1 MPGGS
6 QNAVTGRNRSVL
18 VSFRLSHRPL
28 RSELQTART
37 RKPFQPVKLL
47 SLPDTLHVLS
57 PSLRFCISGFHNQ
70 KSSYHISARFAS
82 AEADFMAIFRFR
94 LCFPPGYGMLSATF
108 YWKEGAPTW
117 VGTAAF
123 SSKKETLKHFRL
135 EVRPFLGITLSVCCA
150 ASSPEGGGSPWH
162 VGQALRN
169 AWVFPCV
176 RAWALLSLADASSS
190 KARICFYAA

>member
-1 MPGGS
+1 
-6 QNAVTGRNRSVL
+6 
-18 VSFRLSHRPL
+18 
-28 RSELQTART
+28 
-37 RKPFQPVKLL
+37 VKLL

-82 AEADFMAIFRFR
+82 VETDFMAIFRFR

-135 EVRPFLGITLSVCCA
+135 EVRPFLGIALSVCCA
-150 ASSPEGGGSPWH
+150 ASSPEGGKRWS
-162 VGQALRN
+162 LRN
-169 AWVFPCV
+169 AK
-176 RAWALLSLADASSS
+176 ASPTRRGVTEGDGEVVQRDS
-190 KARICFYAA
+190 KDGHCFIL

>member
-1 MPGGS
+1 M
-6 QNAVTGRNRSVL
+6 
-18 VSFRLSHRPL
+18 
-28 RSELQTART
+28 
-37 RKPFQPVKLL
+37 KLL

-82 AEADFMAIFRFR
+82 AEADFVAIFRFR

-135 EVRPFLGITLSVCCA
+135 EVRPFLGIALSVCCA
-150 ASSPEGGGSPWH
+150 ASSPQGGKDEVCAMPKPLLPGEVSPK
-162 VGQALRN
+162 VTERLYEGQAFPAAVKQNGN
-169 AWVFPCV
+169 AACSTTSPSRLWRKKPPLPYGRGGHAIQTCKIS
-176 RAWALLSLADASSS
+176 A
-190 KARICFYAA
+190 

>member
-1 MPGGS
+1 M
-6 QNAVTGRNRSVL
+6 
-18 VSFRLSHRPL
+18 
-28 RSELQTART
+28 
-37 RKPFQPVKLL
+37 KLL
-47 SLPDTLHVLS
+47 SFPDTLHVLS
-57 PSLRFCISGFHNQ
+57 PSLRFCISGFHNH

-135 EVRPFLGITLSVCCA
+135 EVRPFLGIALSVCCA
-150 ASSPEGGGSPWH
+150 ASSPEGGKDGVCAMPRPLLPGEVSPK
-162 VGQALRN
+162 VTERLYKETLRMGTVSSCKN
-169 AWVFPCV
+169 ERCFP
-176 RAWALLSLADASSS
+176 
-190 KARICFYAA
+190 

>member
-1 MPGGS
+1 M
-6 QNAVTGRNRSVL
+6 
-18 VSFRLSHRPL
+18 
-28 RSELQTART
+28 
-37 RKPFQPVKLL
+37 KLL

-82 AEADFMAIFRFR
+82 TEADFVAIFRFC
-94 LCFPPGYGMLSATF
+94 LCFLPGYGMLSATF

-135 EVRPFLGITLSVCCA
+135 EVRPFLGIALSVCCA
-150 ASSPEGGGSPWH
+150 DSSPRGGNDDVCAMPRPLLPGEVSPKVTERLYEGRLPGNRKAERKRSIWFNLSVSPLA
-162 VGQALRN
+162 QKAPSALRQRGPRDSN
-169 AWVFPCV
+169 
-176 RAWALLSLADASSS
+176 L
-190 KARICFYAA
+190 